1 MEEITKLKKGS
12 QLFVRLLQSKFFVIG
27 FIICT
32 TIIILTIIAPF
43 IIVHNPGLPNLPNS
57 LNPPQYFSKGWSGNV
72 MGADTLGRDV
82 LTRLLIGSR
91 YSFIISISTVFCA
104 FILGIFFGLFSGYYG
119 GWVDNLI
126 MRFADI
132 QLSIPQFLLAIA
144 IVSVL
149 GPSILNLIIVLT
161 LTSWPQIARLIRSSV
176 LVIREMEFISAS
188 KVLGANN
195 LWIMFFQILPNVMN
209 PLLILGSQQI
219 GFMILLEAALSFFG
233 LGVQPPTPS
242 WGVMIA
248 DGRDYLAVAPW
259 VVMAPGI
266 ALMLTVLGFNFLG
279 DGLRDALDPKMKT

>member
-1 MEEITKLKKGS
+1 LKKRS
-12 QLFVRLLQSKFFVIG
+12 QLTTRLLQSKFFVIG
-27 FIICT
+27 FIVCFLLIT
-32 TIIILTIIAPF
+32 LSVIAPF
-43 IIVHNPGLPNLPNS
+43 IVAHNPKLPILANT

-72 MGADTLGRDV
+72 LGADNLGRDI

-91 YSFIISISTVFCA
+91 ISFIISVSTVF
-104 FILGIFFGLFSGYYG
+104 LGIVFGVSLGLLSGYYG
-119 GWVDNLI
+119 GWIDNLI

-132 QLSIPQFLLAIA
+132 QLSIPQLLLAIA

-149 GPSILNLIIVLT
+149 GPSVPNLIIVLT
-161 LTSWPQIARLIRSSV
+161 ITTWPQIARLIRSSV

-188 KVLGANN
+188 KVLGANDW
-195 LWIMFFQILPNVMN
+195 WIMFTQILPNVMT
-209 PLLILGSQQI
+209 PLLILGSQRI
-219 GFMILLEAALSFFG
+219 GFVILVEAALSFLG

-248 DGRDYLAVAPW
+248 DGRDYISTAPW

-266 ALMLTVLGFNFLG
+266 ALMVTVLAFNFMG

>member
-1 MEEITKLKKGS
+1 MEEITKLKKRS
-12 QLFVRLLQSKFFVIG
+12 QLVTRLLQSKFFVIG
-27 FIICT
+27 FIVCMA
-32 TIIILTIIAPF
+32 IIILSVIAPF
-43 IIVHNPGLPNLPNS
+43 IIVHNSELPNLANS

-72 MGADTLGRDV
+72 LGADKLGRDV

-91 YSFIISISTVFCA
+91 YSFIISVSTVFCA
-104 FILGIFFGLFSGYYG
+104 IILGVFLGLVSGYYG
-119 GWVDNLI
+119 GWLDNLI

-132 QLSIPQFLLAIA
+132 QLSIPSLLLAIA

-149 GPSILNLIIVLT
+149 GPSIPNLIIVLIIT
-161 LTSWPQIARLIRSSV
+161 TWPQIARLIRGSV

-188 KVLGANN
+188 KVLGGNN
-195 LWIMFFQILPNVMN
+195 LWIMFFQILPNVMT
-209 PLLILGSQQI
+209 PLLIVGSQQI
-219 GFMILLEAALSFFG
+219 GFIILVEASLSFLG

-248 DGRDYLAVAPW
+248 DGRDYIAVAPW

-266 ALMLTVLGFNFLG
+266 ALMITVLAFNFLG